1 MNNLKNQGVASV
13 KFSMSIT
20 LLNLEKLVRFSY
32 KYWRNSGGA
41 PKDLGIMYCTYPSKN
56 NYFSKFKSTPVDLL
70 DLNLTGS

>member
-32 KYWRNSGGA
+32 KY
-41 PKDLGIMYCTYPSKN
+41 
-56 NYFSKFKSTPVDLL
+56 
-70 DLNLTGS
+70 